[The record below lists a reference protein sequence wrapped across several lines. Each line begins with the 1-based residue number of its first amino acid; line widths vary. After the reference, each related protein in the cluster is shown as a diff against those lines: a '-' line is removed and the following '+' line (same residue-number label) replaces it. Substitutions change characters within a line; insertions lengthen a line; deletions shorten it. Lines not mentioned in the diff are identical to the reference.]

1 MSLMSYFSKMKRLW
15 DEIQSIRKFPVCSCG
30 ILSKCTC
37 SFLKR
42 LSDFEGE
49 EKLMKF
55 LLGLNNGFDNTIANI
70 LAMDPLPPLNRAYAI
85 ASQIEKQKEIA
96 GMQEGAQEASAM
108 VAQKGA
114 KNGPSGQQRGV
125 FVPGKKDW
133 KKDKLER
140 KCEHCKGR
148 GHTIDQCFKIIGYPD
163 WYPGLKGGKNGAG
176 GSKMVANVQA
186 EGSETDSD
194 NPLDQETSGKGHSS
208 MDLRMINV
216 VVQEV
221 MKAMK
226 GKRTLEEKG
235 AGTRGAAF
243 TSCAGNINL
252 SNNCKTGLFFHD
264 KDAWIIDSGATDHMT
279 YDETLLD
286 WRIKHYL
293 RSPFQ

>member
-1 MSLMSYFSKMKRLW
+1 
-15 DEIQSIRKFPVCSCG
+15 
-30 ILSKCTC
+30 
-37 SFLKR
+37 
-42 LSDFEGE
+42 
-49 EKLMKF
+49 
-55 LLGLNNGFDNTIANI
+55 
-70 LAMDPLPPLNRAYAI
+70 
-85 ASQIEKQKEIA
+85 
-96 GMQEGAQEASAM
+96 M